1 MTRSRATSL
10 SIALALPALFVVAL
24 TGALLARAPRAPR
37 APREPEAAGI
47 AAFVVSDF
55 GGVTRATLETNAL
68 PYKVAATALIMRE
81 ERVRDVR
88 LGRADLADVYRQF
101 GFLSPERIANWPVDV
116 PQPHFD
122 RPVGMVRSEVRGPTS
137 LVRIDA
143 VNLGCATCHA
153 GPLHGA
159 DGRATGAV
167 WAGLPNASIN
177 LEAYTQAVF
186 LALAWAVRDQ
196 GAFRARIGEL
206 FPEMGR
212 SERFTLRFLLL
223 PRVASRIAELRDGGL
238 GPSPFS
244 NGGAGRTNGVAALRQ
259 MLGLPSGIVTGHGD
273 VGFTSIPDLA
283 YRGLRTSLLYDGIY
297 APRDVARHDVETT
310 SASVTDAHLDALS
323 DIVAFFT
330 VSTMGVTPDV
340 GEGVIPA
347 MRPAMRWLGRAYRPP
362 PFPGIID
369 SARMRAG
376 AAVYASRCAKCHGTY
391 GEGSPR
397 PLVSYPNA
405 LIEQSAMGT
414 DSARW
419 SAVDDAL
426 VDRLERSAYGRH
438 MRSERTGGYVAPILS
453 GLWATAPYLHN
464 GSVPTLWQLLTP
476 AERPARFLVGGH
488 ALDFT
493 QVGIDGVRW
502 TDDTWRYRP
511 GYVPWSLP
519 ELYDT
524 RAAGLSNRGHE
535 QPSRG
540 LSNAE
545 KWAVIEYLK
554 SL

>member
-1 MTRSRATSL
+1 MYPRARLLALLVAAVVPILTLARSL
-10 SIALALPALFVVAL
+10 SARSDPDDPTVVGLPRFVL
-24 TGALLARAPRAPR
+24 
-37 APREPEAAGI
+37 
-47 AAFVVSDF
+47 SDF
-55 GGVTRATLETNAL
+55 GGITRATLETNAL
-68 PYKVAATALIMRE
+68 PYKVVATALLLRE
-81 ERVRDVR
+81 ERVRATQ
-88 LGRADLADVYRQF
+88 LGRADLPDIYRQF
-101 GFLSPERIANWPVDV
+101 GFVSPERIANWPAAV

-122 RPVGMVRSEVRGPTS
+122 RPLGMVRSEVRGPTS

-153 GPLHGA
+153 GPLYGA
-159 DGRATGAV
+159 DGRATRSA

-186 LALAWAVRDQ
+186 LALASAVRDQ
-196 GAFRARIGEL
+196 GAFRARIREL

-212 SERFTLRFLLL
+212 GERFTLRFLLL
-223 PRVASRIAELRDGGL
+223 PRVASRIADVREGGF

-244 NGGAGRTNGVAALRQ
+244 NGGAGRTNGVASLRQ

-297 APRDVARHDVETT
+297 APRDAARHDVETT
-310 SASVTDAHLDALS
+310 RAAVTPAHLDALS

-330 VSTMGVTPDV
+330 VSTMGVTPEV

-347 MRPAMRWLGRAYRPP
+347 MRPVMQWLGRSYQPP
-362 PFPGIID
+362 SFPGAVD

-419 SAVDDAL
+419 TMVDDAL
-426 VDRLERSAYGRH
+426 VERLERSAYGRH
-438 MRSERTGGYVAPILS
+438 MRSQRTGGYVAPILS

-476 AERPARFLVGGH
+476 ADRPARFLVGGH

-493 QVGIDGVRW
+493 QVGIAGVHW
-502 TDDTWRYRP
+502 TDDTWRYP
-511 GYVPWSLP
+511 AGYVPWSIP

-524 RAAGLSNRGHE
+524 RAAGLSNGGHAL
-535 QPSRG
+535 PSRG
-540 LSNAE
+540 LGAPE
-545 KWAVIEYLK
+545 KWALIEYLK
-554 SL
+554 TL